1 MQNKQGGK
9 KKVMVIVGLQWG
21 DEGKGKF
28 IDFLVLFLSKLYK
41 LVVARFQGGSNAGH
55 SIEFGERSV
64 VFHALPSGMLQKDT
78 YNLVGAGV
86 NVDVV
91 SLYKEIKE
99 IESIAPWWKEN
110 LFIAK
115 EATVV
120 VPTAK
125 LIDNAQERSRGKDK
139 IGTTGKAIGPTYS
152 DFYGR
157 TDDLSVYEAVD
168 EEIFKKR
175 YREIK
180 DSHLNTLTKKY
191 NFAVNE
197 EDLVIAEKEFFD
209 CIKFLRGLKIIS
221 CHNFVQNSINN
232 CEQILAE
239 GAQGTLLDV
248 RFGSRRDVTSSHT
261 TSAGA
266 CVGLGVSPQSIGEV
280 IGICKAYSTR
290 VGSGPFPTEIG
301 GKEAYAW
308 SGSHKRIDE
317 ENFNYD
323 INDPEPLHQEIALRT
338 LGREYGATTG
348 RLRRC
353 GWLDLPLVKYAVA
366 LNGVTMLGITKLDI
380 LDTLEEI
387 PVCVEYENF
396 ENVDMDKLGEVK
408 GVYKKLPG
416 WKKSTRGCTS
426 YDKLPQEAKNYLE
439 FIEKELGVP
448 IAFISTG
455 PKRDEMIEK
464 IKLA

>member
-1 MQNKQGGK
+1 MDNKK
-9 KKVMVIVGLQWG
+9 KKVLVILGLQWG

-28 IDFLVLFLSKLYK
+28 IDFLVLFLSKLRK
-41 LVVARFQGGSNAGH
+41 LIVARFQGGSNAGH
-55 SIEFGERSV
+55 SIEFGERLV
-64 VFHALPSGMLQKDT
+64 IFHSIPSGMLQKDT
-78 YNLVGAGV
+78 CNLIGAGV

-91 SLYKEIKE
+91 SMKKEIDE
-99 IESIAPWWKEN
+99 IKDIAPWWHDN

-125 LIDNAQERSRGKDK
+125 LIDNAQEQARGAGK

-157 TDDLSVYEAVD
+157 TDDLSVYEAED
-168 EEIFKKR
+168 EKIFNKR
-175 YREIK
+175 YKEIRESHIK
-180 DSHLNTLTKKY
+180 TLTQKY
-191 NFAVNE
+191 NFVINE
-197 EDLVIAEKEFFD
+197 KELVIEEEKFFE
-209 CIKFLRGLKIIS
+209 CVKFLRTLNIVS
-221 CHNFVQNSINN
+221 CHNFMQDGMDNGKQVI
-232 CEQILAE
+232 AE

-248 RFGSRRDVTSSHT
+248 RFGTRRDVTSSHT

-266 CVGLGVSPQSIGEV
+266 CVGLGISPQSIGDV
-280 IGICKAYSTR
+280 LGVCKAYTTR

-301 GKEAYAW
+301 GNDAYAW
-308 SGSHKRIDE
+308 SGNHKRVDE
-317 ENFNYD
+317 ENLGYD
-323 INDPEPLHQEIALRT
+323 INDSNPLHQEIALRT

-353 GWLDLPLVKYAVA
+353 GWLDLPLVKYAIA

-380 LDTLEEI
+380 LDTLDQI
-387 PVCVEYENF
+387 PICVKYENF
-396 ENVDMDKLGEVK
+396 ENVNMDKLSESK
-408 GVYKKLPG
+408 PIYKNLPG
-416 WKKSTRGCTS
+416 WKKSTRGCTV
-426 YDKLPQEAKNYLE
+426 YKDLPVEARNYLE

-455 PKRDEMIEK
+455 PKRIEMIEK
-464 IKLA
+464 IKLL